1 MCTTTFAA
9 LLGLAVGCG
18 PSAALPAPTDL
29 LAPLD
34 PRRATRW
41 HPPPSPTDGLRS
53 YAPVEARSD
62 RGGSPAATSTPPDGG
77 MGTMKGMPG
86 MAVPGMD
93 GE

>member
-18 PSAALPAPTDL
+18 PSAVVPAPTDL

-41 HPPPSPTDGLRS
+41 HPPPSPLAGLKP
-53 YAPVEARSD
+53 YAPVEARRD
-62 RGGSPAATSTPPDGG
+62 WGGGPATSPAPTVGG
-77 MGTMKGMPG
+77 TGTMQGMPG
-86 MAVPGMD
+86 MTMPGM
-93 GE
+93 GGK